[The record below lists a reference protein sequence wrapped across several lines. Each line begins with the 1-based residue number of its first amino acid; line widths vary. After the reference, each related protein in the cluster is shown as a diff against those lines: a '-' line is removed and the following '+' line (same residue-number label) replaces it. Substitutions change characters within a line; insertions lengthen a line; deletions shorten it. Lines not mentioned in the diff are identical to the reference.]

1 MLEPNEPTHTQNTIE
16 EPDVQS
22 SPRRRR
28 AASRAAGPPSS
39 APDAPTIEH
48 APELGVASA
57 ADKPAKKTAA
67 KRTAKK
73 ATAEPSSGGDAPAKT
88 TRKRAAKKVAADP
101 TDAPVTA
108 EFQTGPAENG
118 PS

>member
-48 APELGVASA
+48 APESGVAL
-57 ADKPAKKTAA
+57 
-67 KRTAKK
+67 
-73 ATAEPSSGGDAPAKT
+73 SGRQA
-88 TRKRAAKKVAADP
+88 R
-101 TDAPVTA
+101 
-108 EFQTGPAENG
+108 
-118 PS
+118 

>member
-73 ATAEPSSGGDAPAKT
+73 ATSEPSSGGDAPAKD
-88 TRKRAAKKVAADP
+88 DP
-101 TDAPVTA
+101 EAGRQEGCCRPDRRSRNSRIPDR
-108 EFQTGPAENG
+108 
-118 PS
+118 PSREQPS